1 VADAKGV
8 VNPGPEVC
16 VTHAETSLMQTLTIG
31 SFTAEY
37 GRDVVHRQTDHSVFL
52 SYGKITNAGR
62 VIEGH
67 GTD

>member
-1 VADAKGV
+1 
-8 VNPGPEVC
+8 
-16 VTHAETSLMQTLTIG
+16 MQTLTIG